1 MPRIRNYSDGL
12 FRRVNIIKLDRQFF
26 GDYAAPHLID
36 KLRGE
41 LDAITSRALDNL
53 CRLINPVGQFTEPQ
67 SSETAKA
74 TWRAD
79 KNHFEQFLSE

>member
-1 MPRIRNYSDGL
+1 
-12 FRRVNIIKLDRQFF
+12 
-26 GDYAAPHLID
+26 
-36 KLRGE
+36 LRGE
-41 LDAITSRALDNL
+41 LDAITSRALDDL
-53 CRLINPVGQFTEPQ
+53 GRLINRVGQFTEPQ